1 MKKVREIVAVA
12 LVMVAGF
19 ASAQQLVAT
28 SYVEQTV
35 VSPKLGTSVGVVF
48 NNEIE
53 VGGFYQQ
60 STQSTAPES
69 VGLPPRTEQEF
80 AGAFVAYPIT
90 QDNLVDVKLNV
101 RVGVSNG
108 QNFVITPAL
117 QGNIQ
122 ATKKISLDAG
132 LGVRSF
138 RPTMMAGIKI
148 KL

>member
-1 MKKVREIVAVA
+1 MKKVRVTIAAA
-12 LVMVAGF
+12 LMMVAGF

-35 VSPKLGTSVGVVF
+35 ASPKLGTSVGVVF
-48 NNEIE
+48 NNAIE

-60 STQSTAPES
+60 STQRTASES
-69 VGLPPRTEQEF
+69 VALPPRTEQAF

-90 QDNLVDVKLNV
+90 QANLVNVKLNV

-108 QNFVITPAL
+108 QNFVITPAVKANL
-117 QGNIQ
+117 Q

-138 RPTMMAGIKI
+138 RPTLMAGIKI